1 MSWIPC
7 CFASCIDVVVPLMS
21 LTRFHDIAVKHV
33 VVFGRKARGWGPILK
48 GTLVKDGNGV
58 VEAA

>member
-1 MSWIPC
+1 
-7 CFASCIDVVVPLMS
+7 MS